1 MIVGIFSPEF
11 MMKERRF
18 EFKNRPS
25 GYLGSILIG
34 MAFAAGWTPCT
45 GPILMSVIMLASTNP
60 DSAMAYMMAK
70 LIILLPPITSV

>member
-25 GYLGSILIG
+25 GYLGSIRIG
-34 MAFAAGWTPCT
+34 KAFAARKG
-45 GPILMSVIMLASTNP
+45 I
-60 DSAMAYMMAK
+60 D
-70 LIILLPPITSV
+70 